1 MEAMKE
7 ALPPSGGSRKIAGA
21 AACLIGLVLAVAI
34 VVGDYA
40 ARNPNHITFGGWPV
54 LSETAAAGA
63 VVILARSGAANRRR
77 PNVALFALG
86 AVAATIS
93 VLLLGMVALVLS
105 FNQL

>member
-1 MEAMKE
+1 M
-7 ALPPSGGSRKIAGA
+7 
-21 AACLIGLVLAVAI
+21 
-34 VVGDYA
+34 
-40 ARNPNHITFGGWPV
+40 